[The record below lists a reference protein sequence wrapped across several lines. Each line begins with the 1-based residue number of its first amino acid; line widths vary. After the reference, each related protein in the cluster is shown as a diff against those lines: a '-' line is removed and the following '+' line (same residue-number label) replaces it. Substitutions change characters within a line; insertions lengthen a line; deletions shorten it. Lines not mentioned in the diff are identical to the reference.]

1 VSDERTLGSKP
12 AVLAVTNIYGK
23 LPAQDVDRARTFYSE
38 KLGLSPYLEV
48 HSHLYFEV
56 GGATFIVFPSSG
68 APAGTHDQLGLVV
81 EDVEAEVAQLRSRG
95 VQFESYPP
103 PPGATVSDGIMNLG
117 QVKAAWFKD
126 SEGNLISI
134 AEFPGGSPLAGAA
147 G

>member
-1 VSDERTLGSKP
+1 VIEEPTLQSEP
-12 AVLAVTNIYGK
+12 VAVAVTNIYSK
-23 LPAQDVDRARTFYSE
+23 LPAKDVERARDFYAE

-48 HSHLYFEV
+48 HDHLYFEA

-68 APAGTHDQLGLVV
+68 APSGTHDQLGLVV
-81 EDVEAEVAQLRSRG
+81 QDVEAEVARLRSRG

-103 PPGATVSDGIMNLG
+103 PPGASVSDGIMNLG

-134 AEFPGGSPLAGAA
+134 AEFPGGSPLARA